1 MCLYISYIYWER
13 VISFKSCQVF
23 YSLQVTDVNTKH
35 FYSSYYLIIKGK
47 PELRINTMVTTAIM
61 DFWFFFSYGMT
72 VWPSISKKYNIILW
86 TSFFLQIFDF
96 KIWKIKTTSLKIYW
110 DNYFLQK
117 FSPSPALFNVD
128 WLANYTKTMLGS
140 NYWPI
145 TRGDSMVWERLNY
158 QEIKRWKFVF
168 SRH

>member
-47 PELRINTMVTTAIM
+47 PELRINSMVTTAIM

-72 VWPSISKKYNIILW
+72 EYGRPFLKSIISSYELH
-86 TSFFLQIFDF
+86 SFFRYLILKFEKLRQPVSKYTETTTFCRSFPLPPPCSMLIGWQITPRPC
-96 KIWKIKTTSLKIYW
+96 WG
-110 DNYFLQK
+110 Q
-117 FSPSPALFNVD
+117 
-128 WLANYTKTMLGS
+128 
-140 NYWPI
+140 I
-145 TRGDSMVWERLNY
+145 TDP
-158 QEIKRWKFVF
+158 
-168 SRH
+168 